1 MNCCCAKTA
10 GERKAMR
17 ANRRIMIGPG
27 YRFWMG
33 CCAGELARG
42 EIARGRV
49 GEGRDES
56 RPSRHE
62 CLRHSIGSSLYNTV
76 MLVTG
81 LMRSGFPASD
91 EQVDEG
97 QPCSFGTL
105 QLAK

>member
-1 MNCCCAKTA
+1 MRKTA
-10 GERKAMR
+10 RPVVWEG
-17 ANRRIMIGPG
+17 
-27 YRFWMG
+27 
-33 CCAGELARG
+33 AGAQ
-42 EIARGRV
+42 
-49 GEGRDES
+49 S
-56 RPSRHE
+56 PSPDPI
-62 CLRHSIGSSLYNTV
+62 SIGSSLYNTV